1 MRRAFRS
8 PLALLLLLSAFAWAP
23 LLAPGYF
30 LRAHDAAHS
39 IFWLVEFDQG
49 IRDGFLWPRW
59 VPDHA
64 LGYGY
69 PLFTF
74 YAPLVFYIG
83 EIFVLLGAS
92 FVLAV
97 KLTWGLA
104 FVLSAITMY
113 GFARRLWGPWP
124 GFAAGLL
131 YLFAPYHFV
140 IIYVR
145 AALAEFLAFALF
157 PWVLHAF
164 WNLLEGVETARAP
177 RAAKDHHV
185 QGSPSHRHL
194 ALAGL
199 SFGLILM
206 THSVTVIFFPPFLAA
221 LVFYWLLL
229 EWRRTRVLPARKALY
244 ALAAALLGMGLAAIF
259 LLPAIGE
266 SAFIV
271 QQQWLPDTYN
281 YANQFIFPH
290 QLLALDWG
298 FGFAL
303 PGPEDGMSQQVG
315 LWLLILGLFATP
327 LAWRFR
333 PRRADAWLGF
343 VLAALVA
350 LFFTTAASRFLWDA
364 LPFMALIQFPFRLL
378 ALSSLGMALAA
389 AGLLAGLL
397 PRLHRD
403 AAIPATVLALAAT
416 IVLGSYAYARPQHT
430 PIDQRDQSP
439 VAVTDFE
446 VAYPDMLG
454 STAFAPEGPPSDT
467 PKKSAYLSGQP
478 LPLAGVIAGQGKV
491 ESVRHGAGSEEVRV
505 FASTPVTLQFYT
517 YWYPGWRAF
526 VNGRETTI
534 RAEGPQ
540 GLITLDLPAGEH
552 HVRIRFTNTPLRTVA
567 SLISIFTLI
576 LLLFL
581 WLRGLRGWTAKR
593 V

>member
-1 MRRAFRS
+1 MRRALRS
-8 PLALLLLLSAFAWAP
+8 PLALLLLFSLFAWAP

-39 IFWLVEFDQG
+39 VFWLVEFDQG

-59 VPDHA
+59 APDHA

-69 PLFTF
+69 PLFNF
-74 YAPLVFYIG
+74 YAPLVFYIA
-83 EIFVLLGAS
+83 EVFVLLGAS
-92 FVLAV
+92 FVTAV

-104 FVLSAITMY
+104 FIVSALTMY
-113 GFARRLWGPWP
+113 RFARRLWGPWP

-131 YLFAPYHFV
+131 YLYAPYHFV

-157 PWVLHAF
+157 PWVLHSF
-164 WNLLEGVETARAP
+164 WSLVAGEEQGAGKTRSRIAM
-177 RAAKDHHV
+177 AA
-185 QGSPSHRHL
+185 
-194 ALAGL
+194 L
-199 SFGLILM
+199 SFGLILL
-206 THSVTVIFFPPFLAA
+206 THSVTVIFFPPFAAA
-221 LVFYWLLL
+221 LTLYWLLMA
-229 EWRRTRVLPARKALY
+229 WRRS
-244 ALAAALLGMGLAAIF
+244 AAAPWRQAGQAIAAGLLGIGLAAIF

-290 QLLALDWG
+290 QLFALDWG

-303 PGPEDGMSQQVG
+303 PGPDDGMSQQVG
-315 LWLLILGLFATP
+315 LWLLILGLLALP

-333 PRRADAWLGF
+333 PPRARLWFGF
-343 VLAALVA
+343 VLAALAA

-364 LPFMALIQFPFRLL
+364 FPFMALIQFPFRLL
-378 ALSSLGMALAA
+378 ALTSLSLSLAA

-397 PRLHRD
+397 PRLRQETR
-403 AAIPATVLALAAT
+403 APGVMLALGMGVMLA
-416 IVLGSYAYARPQHT
+416 SYPYARPQHT
-430 PIDQRDQSP
+430 PIDERDQSP

-454 STAFAPEGPPSDT
+454 STAFAPEGPPADT
-467 PKKSAYLSGQP
+467 PKKAAYLSGQP
-478 LPLAGVIAGQGKV
+478 LPLAGIVAGQGEV
-491 ESVRHGAGSEEVRV
+491 ESIRHGAGSDEVRV
-505 FASTPVTLQFYT
+505 RAQTPVMLQFYT
-517 YWYPGWRAF
+517 YWYPGWRAY
-526 VNGRETTI
+526 VNGRETAI

-552 HVRIRFTNTPLRTVA
+552 IVRIRFTNTPLRTLA
-567 SLISIFTLI
+567 TAISLLSAILI
-576 LLLFL
+576 GLL
-581 WLRGLRGWTAKR
+581 WLWGRRTKAD
-593 V
+593 